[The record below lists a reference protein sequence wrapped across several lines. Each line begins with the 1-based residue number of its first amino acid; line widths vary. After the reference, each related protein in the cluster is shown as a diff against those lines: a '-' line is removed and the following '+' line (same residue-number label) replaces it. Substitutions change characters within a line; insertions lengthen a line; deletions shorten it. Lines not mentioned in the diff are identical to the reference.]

1 MARSIKRTGTS
12 SGGRKGKPG
21 TSNTKAKTKGPA
33 RKIKMGAGHGA
44 NC

>member
-1 MARSIKRTGTS
+1 MPNIKRSGTS

-21 TSNTKAKTKGPA
+21 TSNTKAKSKGAA
-33 RKIKMGAGHGA
+33 RSIKLGAGHGGK